1 MKSSRAAGIVLALL
15 YGCFLG
21 YWAWSGSQLPERV
34 ATHFGVG
41 GEPDGWMTRS
51 ASQKSALVFG
61 FAFPLFV
68 VVLCYA
74 ARFLPERLINLPRK
88 DYWLA
93 PERRSET
100 FNYLV
105 GHSLWFACLAV
116 CFVIWVQYSIVQANQ
131 RTPPH
136 LVSAQDLS
144 AAGLFMVGTAIW
156 VLALVRHFHRP
167 RLLASF
173 CR

>member
-1 MKSSRAAGIVLALL
+1 MKSPRAAGIVLALL

-61 FAFPLFV
+61 FTFPLFV
-68 VVLCYA
+68 VVLCFA
-74 ARFLPERLINLPRK
+74 ARFFPSGLINLPRK

-116 CFVIWVQYSIVQANQ
+116 CFVIGVQYSIVQANQ
-131 RTPPH
+131 QTPPH
-136 LVSAQDLS
+136 LPT
-144 AAGLFMVGTAIW
+144 GLVLWVTGAFLAGTAVW

-167 RLLASF
+167 RLLACF